1 MKLHQVLNIVPKPA
15 KVTASIIMGC
25 VVLIGPVAGLIAG
38 RVDGRGAVHG
48 IPFPILTSVGG
59 LCFALFAGALASV
72 WVLGLGYVYADA
84 ERRNMPSILWT
95 LVAALVP
102 NLLGYLLYFVLRK
115 PIALPCPN
123 CGQATVAGQRFCSW
137 CGYHEPSTSSD
148 KDAGKLGTWQSGV

>member
-1 MKLHQVLNIVPKPA
+1 MKLRQVLSIVPKPV

-25 VVLIGPVAGLIAG
+25 VALVGPVAGFVAG
-38 RVDGRGAVHG
+38 RVDGRGPVHG
-48 IPFPILTSVGG
+48 FPFPLLTSVGG
-59 LCFALFAGALASV
+59 LCFGLLAGVLMSL

-115 PIALPCPN
+115 PIAVPCPN
-123 CGQATVAGQRFCSW
+123 CGQATDAAQRFCPW
-137 CGYHEPSTSSD
+137 CGYHEPATSSS
-148 KDAGKLGTWQSGV
+148 KDAAGKLGI